1 MIRGR
6 SEPLSES
13 DERDR
18 EVALELVNKANDVV
32 TGFAKQMATVSLTAV
47 GVVLTLADLRGLGE
61 AAQTA
66 LAIVCAAY
74 LVASVLFALALWP
87 RRFLVSRDD
96 YRGSQAHVL
105 DVARRRHELATAG
118 FVLVV
123 LGTLGAIVLL
133 TFFD

>member
-1 MIRGR
+1 VIRGR
-6 SEPLSES
+6 SEPLTES

-18 EVALELVNKANDVV
+18 QVALELVNQANEVV

-61 AAQTA
+61 DALKA
-66 LAIVCAAY
+66 LAVVCAAY
-74 LVASVLFALALWP
+74 LLASVLFALALRP
-87 RRFLVSRDD
+87 RRFRVSLDD
-96 YRGSQAHVL
+96 YRGSQQQVL
-105 DVARRRHELATAG
+105 AAARRRHDLATAG

-133 TFFD
+133 TF